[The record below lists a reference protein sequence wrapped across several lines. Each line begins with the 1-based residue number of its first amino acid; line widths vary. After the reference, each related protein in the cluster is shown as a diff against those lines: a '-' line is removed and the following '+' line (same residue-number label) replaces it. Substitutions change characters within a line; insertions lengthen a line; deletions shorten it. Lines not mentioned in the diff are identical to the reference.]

1 MSTSPIAAGLLVA
14 ALVHGPALATPEAD
28 AACPQAPPTSL
39 QQRLIDK
46 SDQGVEA
53 LRQFV
58 FNTRTIYQLDIREVA
73 DWVTAQRAA
82 VRHCMETKAAA
93 EATAQA
99 GG

>member
-1 MSTSPIAAGLLVA
+1 MNTSSIPAGLLVV
-14 ALVHGPALATPEAD
+14 ALVHGPALATPETD
-28 AACPQAPPTSL
+28 AACRQAPATSL

-58 FNTRTIYQLDIREVA
+58 FNTRMIYQLDMQEVA

-82 VRHCMETKAAA
+82 VRRCMEAKAAA
-93 EATAQA
+93 EATA